1 MANPPCDASLITGDN
16 GANRPLFSF
25 KESPQVPDTAIPIA
39 APAGQFALSQP
50 AEKLD
55 ADHWPVRGDLAHI
68 ALVGRVFVPHYAV
81 PMLHLVVT
89 DGTQLRRA
97 ANADGDVLTTLSSG
111 ASFDVLDMSGGWC
124 WGQMG
129 DGGFVGYIPH
139 TALQAA

>member
-1 MANPPCDASLITGDN
+1 MAKRSDDAALITGNN

-25 KESPQVPDTAIPIA
+25 KESPQVPATAMPIA
-39 APAGQFALSQP
+39 VPQGQFALSQP

-81 PMLHLVVT
+81 PMLHLVVA
-89 DGTQLRRA
+89 DGTQLHRA
-97 ANADGDVLTTLSSG
+97 ANIDAAVLTTLSSG

-139 TALQAA
+139 TALQSA